1 LQKVKGVTSTRLF
14 ALLDLPVHG
23 IISRHSDVLED
34 IVGDRAL
41 NSKKAEEAGEP
52 AGTNKV
58 YNRKADGL

>member
-1 LQKVKGVTSTRLF
+1 MQKVKGVTSTRLF
-14 ALLDLPVHG
+14 APLDHLVHG
-23 IISRHSDVLED
+23 VCSVHSDVLDD